1 MNINEY
7 VKELVVQYEEL
18 FGRKLTPAEYLE
30 FRQQAMKEID
40 NGFCSSTI
48 TESVSTVPKQ
58 IIAVETAP
66 IEKSAPVITSV
77 AEKQVQI
84 DDKPIMVAKETVPVE
99 KATVEKEPA
108 VIVPI
113 TTKTD
118 DDWDDDDSDDNE
130 EDSSSSFF
138 AMIDAM
144 DM

>member
-40 NGFCSSTI
+40 NGFCSVT

-58 IIAVETAP
+58 VVAVEAAP
-66 IEKSAPVITSV
+66 IEKPAPTIISV
-77 AEKQVQI
+77 AEKQVQV

-113 TTKTD
+113 STKTD